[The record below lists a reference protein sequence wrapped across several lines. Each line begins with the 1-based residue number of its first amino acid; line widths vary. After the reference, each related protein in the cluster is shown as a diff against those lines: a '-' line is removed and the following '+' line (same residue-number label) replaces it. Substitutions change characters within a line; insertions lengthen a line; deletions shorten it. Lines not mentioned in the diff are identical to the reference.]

1 MMVHY
6 EWNGTK
12 LLTAEEFRQHFK
24 ISRSTQQRMMR
35 SGRLLPA
42 HHFVRINHGV
52 RSALRFRLAECEMAL
67 LYRTQA

>member
-1 MMVHY
+1 MVHY

-12 LLTAEEFRQHFK
+12 LVTAEEFREHFQ

-42 HHFVRINHGV
+42 HHFVRISNGS

-67 LYRTQA
+67 LYKTQA